1 MKLKKHITLFAALIA
16 LLGTATLTYSFWDN
30 GSKYFEIAKNMSL
43 YADLYR
49 TLDEN
54 YVDKIEPAGLMRKGI
69 DSMLKTLDPY
79 TNYITEAQ
87 IEGFRMQRTG
97 AAGNIGA
104 ELLLRD
110 NYVYLAA
117 ISQNQAAF
125 KAGLMAGDKIVAING
140 TSAQN
145 RTIEE
150 VQQILQGQPGSE
162 VKITYLRPGSAEE
175 KTVSVIRDKE
185 EGNSVPHFDMV
196 DANTAYIK
204 HTTFTQ
210 NCSGEVAQALKE
222 LQSKNEVKNLIL
234 DLRQNGGG
242 LLTESINM
250 VNLFVPSGQLV
261 VKTAGKTEEWRKDY
275 KTQSEPIAPGL
286 PLVILIDERSASASE
301 IVSGTIQDLDR
312 GVIVGKQSFGKGL
325 VQQTKDIGYNAK
337 LKLTVS
343 KYYIPSGRCV
353 QAIDYSGKYFDGKSN
368 LPDSLRKPFKTRNGR
383 TVYDGSGVA
392 PDVTVDKPELSNI
405 AKSLQDN
412 FLIFDYA
419 TLYRQKHDS
428 IAPPTK
434 FAFTDADFA
443 DFVQFISDKQY
454 EYTTESEKLLA
465 ELLKSVKEEKY
476 SDKVAEVISRLKT
489 KIKEEKQKDLQKFKP
504 EITELLKLEIIS
516 RYYYQKGKV
525 QATLNNDENIK
536 KALAL
541 FKNPAEYEKILKGSA
556 SGK

>member
-1 MKLKKHITLFAALIA
+1 MKLKKYITLFAALIA
-16 LLGTATLTYSFWDN
+16 LLGTATLSYSFWDN

-162 VKITYLRPGSAEE
+162 VKITYLRPGAAEE

-368 LPDSLRKPFKTRNGR
+368 LPDSLRKAFKTRNGR

-405 AKSLQDN
+405 TKSLQEN

-434 FAFTDADFA
+434 FVFTDADFA

-556 SGK
+556 GGK